1 MRQARKWQDALQN
14 LSPAPE
20 VTPDRPHAEYRL
32 LNSSEARV
40 SSRAFVVFT
49 PFWNGVIA
57 DAKINP
63 D

>member
-1 MRQARKWQDALQN
+1 MPQ
-14 LSPAPE
+14 
-20 VTPDRPHAEYRL
+20 
-32 LNSSEARV
+32 LNSSEARD

-57 DAKINP
+57 DAKIDP